1 MLDPRPRATFA
12 LLLATGLAAAA
23 TSAVAASPVGGALS
37 RSTTLSPAGK
47 WSSPTATNAHG
58 KSRAQVYRELIKAEG
73 DGQMNYLN
81 QLYR

>member
-1 MLDPRPRATFA
+1 MLDLRPRATLA

-23 TSAVAASPVGGALS
+23 ASAVAAPPVGGTLS
-37 RSTTLSPAGK
+37 RSTTLSSAGK
-47 WSSPTATNAHG
+47 WSSPTATNDHG
-58 KSRAQVYRELIKAEG
+58 KTRARVYRELIKAEG